1 MYQNRTEAL
10 IKEVNELA
18 FSMPAPNPYIDMF
31 IYLCLDAERASM
43 ERRGHEAPSE
53 WDQAGQAGASAG
65 GLQRGKLRE

>member
-1 MYQNRTEAL
+1 MYQDRTEAL

-43 ERRGHEAPSE
+43 ERRGHEATSMR
-53 WDQAGQAGASAG
+53 DQAERSRSAD
-65 GLQRGKLRE
+65 LPQRGQLAD

>member
-31 IYLCLDAERASM
+31 ICLCLDAERTSM
-43 ERRGHEAPSE
+43 ERRGDESSAKQDQPE
-53 WDQAGQAGASAG
+53 WGRLAAGSP
-65 GLQRGKLRE
+65 QREKVTD